1 MATIRL
7 ELPADLP
14 TADIDTLRT
23 ALSPYGDVY
32 KEPAV
37 TFDAKSVM
45 LGISF
50 VSEVLQG
57 ADVLVNWLKRTPRAN
72 KAVIRFSDG
81 RTIRLEDT
89 NPEAFRKVLRAAL
102 K

>member
-7 ELPADLP
+7 ELPAGLS
-14 TADIDTLRT
+14 TAEIDALR
-23 ALSPYGDVY
+23 AELSPYGDVY
-32 KEPAV
+32 KEPAI
-37 TFDAKSVM
+37 TFGSVI

-57 ADVLVNWLKRTPRAN
+57 ADVLVNWLKRTARAN

-89 NPEAFRKVLRAAL
+89 DPEAFRKALRAAL